1 QFEHA
6 ARWILHNTD
15 QQVAAFVLP
24 ATCEPEGYRAELAKG
39 NVRSLAPGAS
49 AEFSV
54 TTGYLNATERRALQ
68 P

>member
-1 QFEHA
+1 
-6 ARWILHNTD
+6 NTD